1 MMRDIET
8 RTRDFIRKQGLIE
21 DGDAVLVALSG
32 GADSVCLLRVL
43 LALRERLS
51 LSVFATHYNHR
62 LRGADSLRDEQFVRD
77 LCERLG
83 VPLRVSSGDVAG
95 EAVHRR
101 RSVEETAREMRYAFL
116 EEAARVM
123 GANKIATGHHA
134 DDNAET
140 VLLHLTRG
148 AGLRGLAG
156 IPPKRE
162 CIVRPLLPISR
173 QEILGYLSDLE
184 QDFVEDHTNADT
196 AIRRNGIRYRVMP
209 VLRECNPNLMQ
220 TILRQSEILR
230 RDALFLDRLAM
241 DAFAE
246 LQGYCRGRTPGRP
259 ASQFC
264 TDLQQCGENCNCGTP
279 RCVSPTWGDDQSSA
293 GAHCAPLQGYSVNAG
308 AHNVRPRVI
317 TESPL
322 DVSLSTKALLTLDLS
337 ISSRVVVLAIQA
349 AGGEAAEVHVEQVLE
364 LAQNPNPSARAD
376 LPRCQVRREYDRLVF
391 VSEMV
396 VSTSFAPQVLPLPG
410 TVLIPEAGLRI
421 KVLSKSEEIEGKV
434 PTFLFQS
441 ASVCGKISVR
451 SRQVGDS
458 IRLHGSN
465 GTKTVK
471 KLMIERKIPAHLRD
485 TLPVFADDLG
495 VIAVFGIGISARV
508 TPKTGEETLGIF
520 VEELE
525 DDA

>member
-1 MMRDIET
+1 
-8 RTRDFIRKQGLIE
+8 
-21 DGDAVLVALSG
+21 
-32 GADSVCLLRVL
+32 
-43 LALRERLS
+43 
-51 LSVFATHYNHR
+51 
-62 LRGADSLRDEQFVRD
+62 
-77 LCERLG
+77 
-83 VPLRVSSGDVAG
+83 
-95 EAVHRR
+95 
-101 RSVEETAREMRYAFL
+101 
-116 EEAARVM
+116 
-123 GANKIATGHHA
+123 
-134 DDNAET
+134 
-140 VLLHLTRG
+140 
-148 AGLRGLAG
+148 
-156 IPPKRE
+156 
-162 CIVRPLLPISR
+162 
-173 QEILGYLSDLE
+173 
-184 QDFVEDHTNADT
+184 
-196 AIRRNGIRYRVMP
+196 
-209 VLRECNPNLMQ
+209 
-220 TILRQSEILR
+220 
-230 RDALFLDRLAM
+230 
-241 DAFAE
+241 
-246 LQGYCRGRTPGRP
+246 
-259 ASQFC
+259 
-264 TDLQQCGENCNCGTP
+264 
-279 RCVSPTWGDDQSSA
+279 
-293 GAHCAPLQGYSVNAG
+293 
-308 AHNVRPRVI
+308 
-317 TESPL
+317 
-322 DVSLSTKALLTLDLS
+322 LLTLDLS